1 MFDTSSIYILM
12 VVSLPLIINKRQIY
26 FLFGILYM
34 LIWLYVGMAILIKG
48 LYDPIAIVVMP
59 IVTVLALFCSMLMIY
74 SGITISEK
82 KFSLL

>member
-1 MFDTSSIYILM
+1 MFDTSSIDILILA
-12 VVSLPLIINKRQIY
+12 SWPLIINKRQIY

-34 LIWLYVGMAILIKG
+34 LIWSYFGMAILIKG
-48 LYDPIAIVVMP
+48 LYDPIAMVVMP
-59 IVTVLALFCSMLMIY
+59 IVTVLALFCSMLLIY